1 MRPRDHATRPVPGTL
16 PGDAAVPP
24 RDDAAHGGPHASST
38 PGLDDAAPVP
48 GTSTAPADG
57 YGRGVRSTA
66 GATLLAG
73 AAATGVAYLV
83 DCGDPVRSAL
93 FGVGLVAISSAA
105 TVLVSAQMFRGAPAA
120 TAPALA
126 ALYLLKVLALGWLL
140 LVPGPPD
147 WLAPGAFVTGALAA
161 LVTAT
166 AVSAV
171 LARRVSNRQARL
183 RPAPSE
189 NHELPGARDREQ
201 PPHPRPEEN
210 A

>member
-1 MRPRDHATRPVPGTL
+1 M
-16 PGDAAVPP
+16 PP
-24 RDDAAHGGPHASST
+24 DDDAAHGLPHAASA
-38 PGLDDAAPVP
+38 PGAVDAAPAP
-48 GTSTAPADG
+48 GADTGPAGG

-66 GATLLAG
+66 AAALLAG
-73 AAATGVAYLV
+73 AAMTGVAYLV
-83 DCGDPVRSAL
+83 ECGDPVRSAL
-93 FGVGLVAISSAA
+93 FGVGLVALSSAA
-105 TVLVSAQMFRGAPAA
+105 TALVSAQMFRGAPAA

-147 WLAPGAFVTGALAA
+147 WLVPGAFVTGALVA
-161 LVTAT
+161 LVAAT

-183 RPAPSE
+183 RPAPPG
-189 NHELPGARDREQ
+189 HAELSGVRDQEQ
-201 PPHPRPEEN
+201 PPHPRPEES